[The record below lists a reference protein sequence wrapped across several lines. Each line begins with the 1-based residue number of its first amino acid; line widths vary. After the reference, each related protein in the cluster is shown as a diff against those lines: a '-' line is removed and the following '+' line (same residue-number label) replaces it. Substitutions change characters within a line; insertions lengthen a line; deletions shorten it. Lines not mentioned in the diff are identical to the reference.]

1 MSRFK
6 KLINIIYYLISII
19 LLLALLLMLNSK
31 SYLAHRILDVIA
43 SNEIFIM
50 ALGVLGAIVL
60 LVLLLKLIGSILQKT
75 DEKYLYL
82 FEDDGDVCISDTA
95 IEKTVKNALRE
106 FEEVI
111 EYTVKIKI
119 KNKEEDS
126 KVRVED
132 DGDVCISDTAIE
144 KTVKN
149 ALREFEEVIEYTVKI
164 KIKNKEEDSK
174 VRVKIKC
181 GLDENICKAKGYYD
195 YIMDN
200 EKLKNSTETE
210 KVVNLVENPVDKKTE
225 VEISNS
231 NKPVENIDSNQT
243 FKKDMDLPKKEE
255 NLAPEIIDAMNVIS
269 GEGVE
274 NKNQLENNSDKKVI
288 LSNNIEVE
296 EKNKEKVQLV
306 SSEEKSNVIK
316 ENTEVSEANKLKEIS
331 KMSIDDL
338 CSTIQLYIH
347 DTMQEFL
354 SQRVDKVDIKFYD
367 VKVKEKIHNKKSEKN
382 ESKNKQKKM
391 NKKKKRVN

>member
-31 SYLAHRILDVIA
+31 NYLAHRILDVIA

-82 FEDDGDVCISDTA
+82 F
-95 IEKTVKNALRE
+95 
-106 FEEVI
+106 
-111 EYTVKIKI
+111 
-119 KNKEEDS
+119 
-126 KVRVED
+126 ED

-269 GEGVE
+269 GEGIE